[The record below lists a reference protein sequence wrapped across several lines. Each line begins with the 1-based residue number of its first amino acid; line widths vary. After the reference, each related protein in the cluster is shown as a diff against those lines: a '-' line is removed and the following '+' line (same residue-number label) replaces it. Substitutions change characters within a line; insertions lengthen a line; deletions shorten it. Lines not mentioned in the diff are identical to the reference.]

1 MTAALTLTMEDRK
14 ALAIQQAE
22 SQYQEL
28 RRKWLSERT
37 PEQLVLIAANEA
49 KPRSLTR
56 APSIEKERTSVVIR
70 SQCPYTGVKL
80 WRW

>member
-1 MTAALTLTMEDRK
+1 MTAALALTTEDRK

-22 SQYQEL
+22 AQYQEM
-28 RRKWLSERT
+28 RRKWLEERT
-37 PEQLVLIAANEA
+37 HEQLALMAANDA
-49 KPRSLTR
+49 KPRPLTR
-56 APSIEKERTSVVIR
+56 ALSIERERPSVVIR

>member
-1 MTAALTLTMEDRK
+1 MTAAVTLTMEDRK
-14 ALAIQQAE
+14 ALAVQQADAE
-22 SQYQEL
+22 YQEL

-37 PEQLVLIAANEA
+37 PEQLALITANAA
-49 KPRSLTR
+49 KPRPLTR
-56 APSIEKERTSVVIR
+56 APSIEKERPGAVIR